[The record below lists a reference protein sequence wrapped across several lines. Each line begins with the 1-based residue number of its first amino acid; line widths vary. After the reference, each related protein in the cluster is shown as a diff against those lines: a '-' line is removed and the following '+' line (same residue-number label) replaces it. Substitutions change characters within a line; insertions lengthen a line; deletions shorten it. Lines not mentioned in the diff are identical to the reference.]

1 MKFTI
6 EVESI
11 EEAQTLLAALGVP
24 AAKVAK
30 LRVSGAERVPA
41 PTPAPVP
48 EAKAEAKAASAAA
61 SAAAP
66 AATREDAAKAI
77 IALSKAKGRAAAVA
91 VLEQFRPDGYTDPEV
106 KLPAVDK
113 SNYAA
118 LVAAATEAAAEEA

>member
-48 EAKAEAKAASAAA
+48 EAKAEAKAA